1 MENNNKNNLRLQVFM
16 AHSGIASRRR
26 CEFLISE
33 GYVKINSRVV
43 TEMGVRVKPDDI
55 VTYKGQA
62 VRLVN
67 KKLYIALNK
76 PPLYLCSNSD
86 PQGRSLAIDLIK
98 NDFSERLYNVGRLDY
113 LSTGLIFFTNDG
125 NFTKIVAHPSS
136 GIEKEYVVETK
147 QAIDEQILLDFMKG
161 VTIEGEKY
169 KLDSYIY
176 KTKYKVRL
184 ILLEGKN
191 REIRRFFQS
200 RNLKIRK
207 LHRVRIGKV
216 QLDNIPSGSYRYLTE
231 KEVAWFFKKKKRRES
246 KYVSSSD

>member
-1 MENNNKNNLRLQVFM
+1 MENNTKNNLRLQVFM
-16 AHSGIASRRR
+16 AHSGIASRRK

-33 GYVKINSRVV
+33 GYVKINSIVV
-43 TEMGVRVKPDDI
+43 TEMGVRVKPDDT
-55 VTYKGQA
+55 VTYKGQV
-62 VRLVN
+62 VRLIN

-76 PPLYLCSNSD
+76 PPLCLCSNSD

-98 NDFSERLYNVGRLDY
+98 NDFSDRLYNVGRLDY

-147 QAIDEQILLDFMKG
+147 QIIDEQILLDFMKG

-169 KLDSYIY
+169 KLHSYKY

-207 LHRVRIGKV
+207 LHRVRIGTV
-216 QLDNIPSGSYRYLTE
+216 QLENIPSGSYRYLTA
-231 KEVAWFFKKKKRRES
+231 KEVAWFIKKKKKE
-246 KYVSSSD
+246 KI

>member
-1 MENNNKNNLRLQVFM
+1 MDNDNRNDLRLQVFM
-16 AHSGIASRRR
+16 AHSGVASRRK
-26 CEFLISE
+26 CEFLITE
-33 GYVKINSRVV
+33 GYVKVNGRVV
-43 TEMGVRVKPDDI
+43 TEMGVRVGIDDT
-55 VTYKGQA
+55 VTYKGQ
-62 VRLVN
+62 VLRLIN
-67 KKLYIALNK
+67 KKLYLALNK

-98 NDFSERLYNVGRLDY
+98 NDFSDRLYNVGRLDY

-147 QAIDEQILLDFMKG
+147 QAIDEQILIDFMKG

-169 KLDSYIY
+169 KLQSYKY
-176 KTKYKVRL
+176 KTKFKVKL

-207 LHRVRIGKV
+207 LHRIRIGIV
-216 QLDNIPSGSYRYLTE
+216 RLDNIPSGSYRYLTE
-231 KEVAWFFKKKKRRES
+231 KEVAWFIKKKKERT
-246 KYVSSSD
+246 KG